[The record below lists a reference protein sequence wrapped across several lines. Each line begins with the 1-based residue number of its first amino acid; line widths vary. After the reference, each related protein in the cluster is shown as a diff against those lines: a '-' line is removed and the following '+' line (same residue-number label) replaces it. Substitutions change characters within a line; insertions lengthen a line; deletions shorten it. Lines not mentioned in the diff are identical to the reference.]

1 MQVLFLGLQYD
12 RSREVEYL
20 KISRHGLNAAANEF
34 QWNLCDGLIDNMGSS
49 VRIVSSLPMG
59 TYPKNYE
66 KLLLENRKWDYR
78 NVHIEEMACINLPVI
93 KQIQRI
99 NSCYRQIKAW
109 LRETSD
115 DKKLIVVYAIYLPY
129 MQAVSKVL
137 KEEKNLRA
145 VVVVPDLPG
154 RYGILP
160 TDCNYIHAKILSL
173 VGYAGMKLSRNFHGY
188 VLLTE
193 EMRIP
198 LEIKDKPYVIIEGI
212 TKASSDAQIPKS
224 CPSPARYIL
233 YTGTLAKA
241 ANISNLLRAFNKV
254 SDPGAELW
262 ICGSGEMQ
270 EEIKAQAKKNPR
282 IKYLGFQ
289 PKAKIL
295 QLQANAAV
303 LVNPRISEG
312 EYTKYSFPSKTIEY
326 MASGTPVVM
335 HRLPGIP
342 GEYGDY
348 LIYAEDDS
356 YQALAEALD
365 RVLSWSQEQRKD
377 FGEQAKIFV
386 QEHKSPSSQAKKLLD
401 MARQLF

>member
-1 MQVLFLGLQYD
+1 M
-12 RSREVEYL
+12 
-20 KISRHGLNAAANEF
+20 NAAANEF
-34 QWNLCDGLIDNMGSS
+34 QWNLCDGLIDNIGSS

-59 TYPKNYE
+59 TYPKNYG

-115 DKKLIVVYAIYLPY
+115 DEKLIVVYSLYLPY
-129 MQAVSKVL
+129 MQAVSKIL
-137 KEEKNLRA
+137 KEEKKLRA
-145 VVVVPDLPG
+145 VVVVTDLPG
-154 RYGILP
+154 RYGLLP
-160 TDCNYIHAKILSL
+160 ANYIYAKLQSL
-173 VGYAGMKLSRNFHGY
+173 VGYTGMKLSKNFHGY

-212 TKASSDAQIPKS
+212 TKASSDTQAAKS
-224 CPSPARYIL
+224 CPSPARYVL
-233 YTGTLAKA
+233 YTGALTKA

-254 SDPGAELW
+254 ADPGAELW

-303 LVNPRISEG
+303 LVNPRTSEG
-312 EYTKYSFPSKTIEY
+312 EFTKYSFPSKTIEY

-342 GEYGDY
+342 EEYSDY
-348 LIYAEDDS
+348 LIYAEDNS
-356 YQALAEALD
+356 YQALAEVQD
-365 RVLSWSQEQRKD
+365 KVLSWSQEQRKD

-401 MARQLF
+401 MAQQLF

>member
-59 TYPKNYE
+59 TYPKNFK
-66 KLLLENRKWDYR
+66 KLFLENRKWDYR
-78 NVHIEEMACINLPVI
+78 TVTVEEMACINLPVI

-115 DKKLIVVYAIYLPY
+115 EKKLIVVYTIYLPY

-145 VVVVPDLPG
+145 VVVVTDLPG
-154 RYGILP
+154 RYGILS
-160 TDCNYIHAKILSL
+160 TDCNYIHAKMLSL
-173 VGYAGMKLSRNFHGY
+173 VGYAGMKLSKNFHGY

-224 CPSPARYIL
+224 CPSLARYIL

-241 ANISNLLRAFNKV
+241 ANISNLLCAFNKV

-303 LVNPRISEG
+303 LVNPRTSEG
-312 EYTKYSFPSKTIEY
+312 EFTKYSFPSKTIEY
-326 MASGTPVVM
+326 MASSTPVVM

-342 GEYGDY
+342 GEYSDY
-348 LIYAEDDS
+348 LIYAEDNSD
-356 YQALAEALD
+356 QALAEALD

-401 MARQLF
+401 MAQQLF

>member
-20 KISRHGLNAAANEF
+20 KKSRHGLNAAANEF

-49 VRIVSSLPMG
+49 VKIVSSLPMG

-115 DKKLIVVYAIYLPY
+115 DEKLIVVYSLYLPY
-129 MQAVSKVL
+129 MQAVSRIL
-137 KEEKNLRA
+137 KEEKKLRA
-145 VVVVPDLPG
+145 VVVVTDLPG
-154 RYGILP
+154 RYGLLP
-160 TDCNYIHAKILSL
+160 ANYIYAKLLSL
-173 VGYAGMKLSRNFHGY
+173 VGYAGMKLSKNFHGY

-212 TKASSDAQIPKS
+212 TKASSGAQISKS

-241 ANISNLLRAFNKV
+241 ANISNLLHAFNKV
-254 SDPGAELW
+254 ADPGAELW

-270 EEIKAQAKKNPR
+270 EEIKSQAKKNPR

-295 QLQANAAV
+295 QLQANAAI
-303 LVNPRISEG
+303 LVNPRASDA

-342 GEYGDY
+342 REYSDY
-348 LIYAEDDS
+348 LIYAEDNS

-365 RVLSWSQEQRKD
+365 KVLSWSQEQRKD
-377 FGEQAKIFV
+377 FGERAKIFV

-401 MARQLF
+401 MAQQLF

>member
-59 TYPKNYE
+59 TYPKNF
-66 KLLLENRKWDYR
+66 KNLFLENRKWDYR
-78 NVHIEEMACINLPVI
+78 TVTVEEMACINLPVI

-115 DKKLIVVYAIYLPY
+115 EKKLIVVYTIYLPY

-145 VVVVPDLPG
+145 VVVVTDLPG
-154 RYGILP
+154 RYGILS
-160 TDCNYIHAKILSL
+160 TDCNYIHAKMLSL
-173 VGYAGMKLSRNFHGY
+173 VGYAGMKLSKNFHGY

-224 CPSPARYIL
+224 CPSLARYIL

-241 ANISNLLRAFNKV
+241 ANISNLLCAFNKV

-303 LVNPRISEG
+303 LVNPRTSEG
-312 EYTKYSFPSKTIEY
+312 EFTKYSFPSKTIEY

-342 GEYGDY
+342 GEYSNY
-348 LIYAEDDS
+348 LIYAEDNS

-401 MARQLF
+401 MAQQLF

>member
-59 TYPKNYE
+59 TYPKNFK
-66 KLLLENRKWDYR
+66 KLFLENRKWDYR
-78 NVHIEEMACINLPVI
+78 TVTVEEMACINLPVI

-115 DKKLIVVYAIYLPY
+115 EKKLIVVYTIYLPY

-145 VVVVPDLPG
+145 VVVVTDLPG
-154 RYGILP
+154 RYGILS
-160 TDCNYIHAKILSL
+160 TDCNYIHAKMLSL
-173 VGYAGMKLSRNFHGY
+173 VGYAGMKLSKNFHGY

-224 CPSPARYIL
+224 CPSLARYIL

-241 ANISNLLRAFNKV
+241 ANISNLLCAFNKV

-303 LVNPRISEG
+303 LVNPRTSEG
-312 EYTKYSFPSKTIEY
+312 EFTKYSFPSKTIEY

-342 GEYGDY
+342 GEYSDY
-348 LIYAEDDS
+348 LIYAEDNSD
-356 YQALAEALD
+356 QALAEALD

-401 MARQLF
+401 MAQQLF